1 MRLFRN
7 GMRAIRNT
15 SPAVLFF
22 RNCGKMSVP
31 CTAVRLITGKKML
44 MARMT
49 RCLLFTSI
57 LLQSRPLYASLKM
70 QFKYPDGS
78 TNWQHVANWSGSIL
92 ILLLSIA
99 VITLFITR
107 RKVRK
112 ANLELHEI
120 RNGLELRV
128 QERTATLDESN
139 RLLKETNKL
148 LENEIARHVET
159 AARLRASESYK
170 KDILRSMPLM
180 LVGVNKDGK
189 ITQWNRR
196 AEDITGITADEVL
209 DRNLWDAYP
218 IITVSPAQ
226 IGAAMDRNETITIKH
241 SQRGQYYFDIT
252 IYPLQD
258 QAETGVVI
266 LIDDVTKKILAENM
280 LIQNDK
286 ISSMGELASSMA
298 HDINMPL
305 QSILFDLRTFQGVLS
320 DSSQYMNE
328 VKDNGIPEKL
338 GSLLSHAYEKGEKVA
353 SIVQNLQDFAR
364 GRSDRKQFSN
374 IVDLME
380 HTLELAGDVLSAP
393 SGLRFVDIQIERSY
407 EKDLPMIPC
416 YVTELQ
422 QAFLSLFRHSHD
434 ALGRVN
440 DPAHNPVIRIQMNV
454 SYGSFWIRIQ
464 HNGVGLTNDEQMYLF
479 EPFVRKDTPEVSYDA
494 GKRLSFAYFIITE
507 QHQGHMAVTSDIN
520 VGSTFHI
527 QLQLK

>member
-1 MRLFRN
+1 ML
-7 GMRAIRNT
+7 
-15 SPAVLFF
+15 LL
-22 RNCGKMSVP
+22 KM
-31 CTAVRLITGKKML
+31 M
-44 MARMT
+44 
-49 RCLLFTSI
+49 RCLLFISI
-57 LLQSRPLYASLKM
+57 FLQSQPLYAGLKM

-78 TNWQHVANWSGSIL
+78 TNWQHVANWSGAIL

-99 VITLFITR
+99 VINLFFTR

-112 ANLELHEI
+112 SNLELNEI

-148 LENEIARHVET
+148 LENEIAKHVGT
-159 AARLRASESYK
+159 ASRLRVSESYI

-180 LVGVNKDGK
+180 LVGVNKDGQ
-189 ITQWNRR
+189 ITQWNKR
-196 AEDITGITADEVL
+196 AEDITGKKAQDVL
-209 DRNLWDAYP
+209 DKNLWNAYP
-218 IITVSPAQ
+218 IITVSPSQVSEAVEK
-226 IGAAMDRNETITIKH
+226 NKTITIKH
-241 SQRGQYYFDIT
+241 SQRGQYYFNIT

-258 QAETGVVI
+258 QVKTGVVI
-266 LIDDVTKKILAENM
+266 LIDDVTKKIAAENM

-305 QSILFDLRTFQGVLS
+305 QSILLDLRTFQHLLS

-328 VKDNGIPEKL
+328 IKSNGMPEKL
-338 GSLLSHAYEKGEKVA
+338 SSLLSHAYEKGEKVT
-353 SIVQNLQDFAR
+353 SIVHNLQEFAR
-364 GRSDRKQFSN
+364 GRSDRKQLTN
-374 IVDLME
+374 IVDVME

-393 SGLRFVDIQIERSY
+393 TRLKFIDIQIERNY

-422 QAFLSLFRHSHD
+422 QAFLSLFRYSYD

-440 DPAHNPVIRIQMNV
+440 DPGFKPTIKIQINL

-464 HNGVGLTNDEQMYLF
+464 NNGVGLTNEEQMHLF
-479 EPFVRKDTPEVSYDA
+479 EPFVRKDKPEVGYDA
-494 GKRLSFAYFIITE
+494 GKRLSFAYFIITD

-520 VGSTFHI
+520 VGTTFHI
-527 QLQLK
+527 QLLLE

>member
-1 MRLFRN
+1 ML
-7 GMRAIRNT
+7 
-15 SPAVLFF
+15 LL
-22 RNCGKMSVP
+22 KM
-31 CTAVRLITGKKML
+31 M
-44 MARMT
+44 
-49 RCLLFTSI
+49 RCLLFISI
-57 LLQSRPLYASLKM
+57 FLQSQPLYAGLKR
-70 QFKYPDGS
+70 QYKYPDGS
-78 TNWQHVANWSGSIL
+78 TNWQHVANWSGAIL

-99 VITLFITR
+99 VINLFFTR

-112 ANLELHEI
+112 SNMELNEI

-148 LENEIARHVET
+148 LENEVAKHVGT
-159 AARLRASESYK
+159 ASRLRVSESYI

-180 LVGVNKDGK
+180 LVGVNKDGQ
-189 ITQWNRR
+189 ITQWNKL
-196 AEDITGITADEVL
+196 AEEITGKKAQDVL
-209 DRNLWDAYP
+209 DKNLWDAYP
-218 IITVSPAQ
+218 IITVSPGQVSEA
-226 IGAAMDRNETITIKH
+226 IEKNKTIPIKH

-258 QAETGVVI
+258 QVKTGVVI
-266 LIDDVTKKILAENM
+266 LIDDVTKKIAAENM

-305 QSILFDLRTFQGVLS
+305 QSILFDLRTFQRLLS

-328 VKDNGIPEKL
+328 ITSNGMPEKL
-338 GSLLSHAYEKGEKVA
+338 SSLLSHAYEKGEKVA
-353 SIVQNLQDFAR
+353 SIVHNLQEFAR
-364 GRSDRKQFSN
+364 GRSDRKQLSN
-374 IVDLME
+374 IVDVME
-380 HTLELAGDVLSAP
+380 HTLELAGDVLSDP
-393 SGLRFVDIQIERSY
+393 TRLKFIDIQIERNY

-422 QAFLSLFRHSHD
+422 QAFLSLFRYAYD

-440 DPAHNPVIRIQMNV
+440 DPSYKPIIKIQINL

-464 HNGVGLTNDEQMYLF
+464 HNGVGLTNEEQMYLF
-479 EPFVRKDTPEVSYDA
+479 EPFVRKDTPEVGYDA

-507 QHQGHMAVTSDIN
+507 QHQGHMAMTSDIN
-520 VGSTFHI
+520 VGTTFHI
-527 QLQLK
+527 QMLLK

>member
-1 MRLFRN
+1 
-7 GMRAIRNT
+7 
-15 SPAVLFF
+15 
-22 RNCGKMSVP
+22 
-31 CTAVRLITGKKML
+31 
-44 MARMT
+44 
-49 RCLLFTSI
+49 
-57 LLQSRPLYASLKM
+57 M

-78 TNWQHVANWSGSIL
+78 TNWQHVANWSGAIL
-92 ILLLSIA
+92 ILLLTIA
-99 VITLFITR
+99 VINLFLTR

-112 ANLELHEI
+112 SNLELKEI

-148 LENEIARHVET
+148 LESEIAKHVST
-159 AARLRASESYK
+159 ASRLRASESYI

-180 LVGVNKDGK
+180 LVGVNKDGQ
-189 ITQWNRR
+189 ITQWNKR
-196 AEDITGITADEVL
+196 AEDITGLKAEDVL
-209 DRNLWDAYP
+209 GKILWDAYP
-218 IITVSPAQ
+218 IITVSPGQ
-226 IGAAMDRNETITIKH
+226 VSEAMEKIETITIKH

-258 QAETGVVI
+258 QVETGVVI

-286 ISSMGELASSMA
+286 ITSMGELASSMA
-298 HDINMPL
+298 HDISTPL
-305 QSILFDLRTFQGVLS
+305 QSILFDLRAFQSFLS
-320 DSSQYMNE
+320 DGSQDMNDI
-328 VKDNGIPEKL
+328 KSNGMPEKL

-353 SIVQNLQDFAR
+353 SIVHNLQEFAR
-364 GRSDRKQFSN
+364 GRSDRKQLSN
-374 IVDLME
+374 FVDVME

-393 SGLRFVDIQIERSY
+393 SRLKFTDIQIERNY

-422 QAFLSLFRHSHD
+422 QALLSLFRHAHD

-440 DPAHNPVIRIQMNV
+440 DPAHKPVIKIQMNV

-464 HNGVGLTNDEQMYLF
+464 HNGVGLTDEEQLYLF
-479 EPFVRKDTPEVSYDA
+479 EPFVRKDTPEVGYDA

-520 VGSTFHI
+520 VGTTFHI
-527 QLQLK
+527 QMLLK